1 MVPWQYRSLLTSKR
15 SSANSQPTG
24 GRHQDELAQEA
35 IDSYL
40 EAEFR
45 FTEAVKLGEAELE
58 RGEYLTHEEVGARID
73 KLFRS

>member
-1 MVPWQYRSLLTSKR
+1 MEVHLTADQEAKLAQLATDKGSDPG
-15 SSANSQPTG
+15 A
-24 GRHQDELAQEA
+24 LAQEA

-45 FTEAVKLGEAELE
+45 FIEAVKLGEDELE

-73 KLFRS
+73 KLFGS

>member
-1 MVPWQYRSLLTSKR
+1 MEVRLTADQKAKLTQL
-15 SSANSQPTG
+15 ANEK
-24 GRHQDELAQEA
+24 GRDLDALAQEA

-45 FTEAVKLGEAELE
+45 FVEAVKLGEAELE

-73 KLFRS
+73 RLFHS

>member
-1 MVPWQYRSLLTSKR
+1 MEVHLTADQQAKLNQLATDR
-15 SSANSQPTG
+15 
-24 GRHQDELAQEA
+24 GRDPDALAQEA

-45 FTEAVKLGEAELE
+45 FIEAVKLGEAELE
-58 RGEYLTHEEVGARID
+58 RGECLTHEEVGARID